1 MNTSGRNDIVESR
14 VAVDRKNVYFYVKA
28 ASDLTSFHD
37 PNWMLLLIDADNDS
51 QTGWY
56 GYDFI
61 INKEVSD
68 DHHTV
73 LMQFDASSASW
84 KPVTQISYAQ
94 QGNRMELA
102 VPRKLLRLIQKQ
114 FTFDFKWADNPQTL
128 TDPISLCTDGDTAP
142 NRRFNYR
149 FIWNQQ

>member
-1 MNTSGRNDIVESR
+1 
-14 VAVDRKNVYFYVKA
+14 
-28 ASDLTSFHD
+28 
-37 PNWMLLLIDADNDS
+37 MLLLIDADNDS